1 MEIFRRQFLHLA
13 GGAAALFA
21 TSRIA
26 CAQAY
31 LSRPVR
37 IIVNFPPGGIND
49 TVARLLGD
57 QIRRAQGQ
65 TILIENRA
73 GAGGAIGA
81 EAASHAAPDGSTLVL
96 ASTDIIIPS
105 HLRKLNYDLLTGFEP
120 ICHLVSAP
128 SAIVV
133 NSASPYRT
141 LDDLLNAARVKPGDL
156 TAAAAGQT
164 AFQIAFETLK
174 RAAKVEMTFVPYPGA
189 AAAVNALLGGHVT
202 SALATYSTASGPLSA
217 GQLRALA
224 SLSRTRIEA
233 LPEVPTVAEFGY
245 PDSEMDYWVG
255 MLAPAKTP
263 KEKISQLTG
272 WFTAALQA
280 PELRAKLAPLGLYS
294 SGICGADFAA
304 LLRKQYDD
312 FGRVIREAN
321 ILPE

>member
-1 MEIFRRQFLHLA
+1 LGEKWKFFVVSFWILRAGPLLYLPPRASRMLKPIRRGRRILLEIFHH
-13 GGAAALFA
+13 G
-21 TSRIA
+21 S
-26 CAQAY
+26 
-31 LSRPVR
+31 
-37 IIVNFPPGGIND
+37 IND

-120 ICHLVSAP
+120 ICPLVSAP

-141 LDDLLNAARVKPGDL
+141 LDDLLNAARAKPGDL
-156 TAAAAGQT
+156 TAAASGQT

-174 RAAKVEMTFVPYPGA
+174 RPARVEMTFVPYPGA

-233 LPEVPTVAEFGY
+233 LPEVPTVAEWATQG
-245 PDSEMDYWVG
+245 DLVRW
-255 MLAPAKTP
+255 T
-263 KEKISQLTG
+263 TG
-272 WFTAALQA
+272 
-280 PELRAKLAPLGLYS
+280 
-294 SGICGADFAA
+294 
-304 LLRKQYDD
+304 
-312 FGRVIREAN
+312 
-321 ILPE
+321 